1 MYRIILFLS
10 LSTIVS
16 GCTWV
21 SLTSAGEG
29 VRLMGAVNVGNC
41 QRIGGTTA
49 RTLNEVARVD
59 RSGEKLQGELITLAR
74 NEAATMGGNAII
86 PESVIQN
93 GAQSFGV
100 FSCPR

>member
-41 QRIGGTTA
+41 QRIG
-49 RTLNEVARVD
+49 
-59 RSGEKLQGELITLAR
+59 
-74 NEAATMGGNAII
+74 ATMGGNAII